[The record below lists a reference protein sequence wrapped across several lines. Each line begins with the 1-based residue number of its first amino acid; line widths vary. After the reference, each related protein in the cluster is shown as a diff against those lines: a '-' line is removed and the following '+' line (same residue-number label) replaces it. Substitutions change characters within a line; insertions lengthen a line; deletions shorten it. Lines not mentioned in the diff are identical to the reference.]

1 MDGWVNGHENMG
13 MEHRK
18 ISKSGCFF
26 FMVCT
31 RNFCEDGESC
41 GGGKERTGGCLF
53 DCTVRS
59 SFPCYPFPSL
69 PFHIPPGDDTIM
81 CRFDGGKVP
90 K

>member
-1 MDGWVNGHENMG
+1 MMILDGWMGKRARKYGNGTQENFEIG
-13 MEHRK
+13 LL
-18 ISKSGCFF
+18 F

-69 PFHIPPGDDTIM
+69 PFPSIFLLVMI
-81 CRFDGGKVP
+81 R
-90 K
+90 